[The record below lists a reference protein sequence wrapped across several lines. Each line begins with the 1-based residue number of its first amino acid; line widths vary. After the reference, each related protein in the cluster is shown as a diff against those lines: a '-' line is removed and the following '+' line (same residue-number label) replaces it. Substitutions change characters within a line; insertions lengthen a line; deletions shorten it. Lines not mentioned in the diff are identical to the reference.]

1 MRRSAARLLVAG
13 LLVAGLVPVAAG
25 TRWWGATRVEGLEQ
39 LGASVAPGSARE
51 LASSPPTDVSENRGS
66 TGGDRQGLLTEAGVG
81 VVRDDTGLWQTE
93 SPLRAARRS
102 RGLPA
107 LPREAVTGSALFT
120 PSAPLHDEAQT
131 PELSFSEVARDRHGL
146 LAHVRGR
153 DRAAPR
159 ELGLWRVS
167 PTGEGTALIARGRS
181 GPDGRFAFE
190 RLLVPPSRVELVVA
204 ALSDSPFEATAYGV
218 AALAPLP
225 LQAPAVTAGEYDP
238 WTDSWR
244 LRVYAASG
252 ALLALDDPAG
262 ATRPP
267 VRLPLRFAA
276 QRAPGLWVDAPRGD
290 TLWLS
295 QQAHDGRRSRWV
307 AIQHGSAGAAG
318 SGQLPE
324 ADLDVLASDAEAFDH
339 AIPNTQ
345 GFFPGPGSGLREPQ

>member
-1 MRRSAARLLVAG
+1 MRRSAARFLVAG
-13 LLVAGLVPVAAG
+13 LLVAALVPVAAG
-25 TRWWGATRVEGLEQ
+25 THWWSAPRDTGFEDDGARE
-39 LGASVAPGSARE
+39 ASGSARK
-51 LASSPPTDVSENRGS
+51 LAPSPPTDVSGNRRS
-66 TGGDRQGLLTEAGVG
+66 TGGDREGLLAKAGVG
-81 VVRDDTGLWQTE
+81 GVRDDTGLWQRE

-102 RGLPA
+102 RVLPA

-120 PSAPLHDEAQT
+120 PSAPLHDEAQM
-131 PELSFSEVARDRHGL
+131 PDLSFSEVARDRRGL

-167 PTGEGTALIARGRS
+167 PTGEGAALLARGRS
-181 GPDGRFAFE
+181 EPDGRFAFE

-204 ALSDSPFEATAYGV
+204 ALSDSRFEATAYGV

-262 ATRPP
+262 ATRRP

-295 QQAHDGRRSRWV
+295 QRARDGRRSRWV
-307 AIQHGSAGAAG
+307 AIQRGSAGAAG
-318 SGQLPE
+318 SGQRPE
-324 ADLDVLASDAEAFDH
+324 ADLDALASDAEAFDH
-339 AIPNTQ
+339 SIPTTQ
-345 GFFPGPGSGLREPQ
+345 GFFPGPGSGLTEPQ